1 MMANISGITTLT
13 GQLMTNMIRGYS
25 AYEIAV
31 QEGFEGTVEEW
42 LASLV
47 GDSVEIEV
55 VEDTSSSYILRFTVG
70 DEVVTTPNLRQN
82 LNDMRAQISDMQTI
96 VNSHGA
102 QIVNLQSADQ
112 ALDARVTALE
122 EGGGGGS
129 GSDLVERVTALE
141 ENSFVTGQRLLT
153 LDTHVESI
161 DAQITELESKTGEI
175 QSKVDGFEQAIDGLT
190 TQVTGLDTE
199 VTTLGSDVTEMK
211 SGVATLTSDV
221 SDLKSDVADLKADN
235 TSVKNRLSNVESS
248 VQNLNTTVTLFESR
262 VSSVEEQIEN
272 IEDSLARLIA
282 AHNESATAH
291 EDIREQ
297 LSELSTKFDTYI
309 DSTDIDLDQLSE
321 IVAYMKGIKAV
332 EIVDELPSAENADPN
347 KIYILRSTV
356 ENNNEE
362 VDG

>member
-122 EGGGGGS
+122 EGGGGS
-129 GSDLVERVTALE
+129 SSDLADRVTTLE
-141 ENSFVTGQRLLT
+141 ENGFITGQRLLT

-161 DAQITELESKTGEI
+161 DAQITELESKTSEI
-175 QSKVDGFEQAIDGLT
+175 QSKVDSFEQAIDGLT

-199 VTTLGSDVTEMK
+199 VTTLGSDVTNMK

-235 TSVKNRLSNVESS
+235 TSVKSRLSNVESS

-356 ENNNEE
+356 ENNNGE